1 MVPLA
6 GPIVAAV
13 VATAAAPDRVV
24 GVLLFLAA
32 LRVLQDYVIYPRLI
46 KRTLHLHP
54 LAVVLAIWAGA
65 AWAASSACAWP
76 FLRRPREGH
85 APALARVSRHRG
97 TGRRR
102 HRPAR

>member
-1 MVPLA
+1 MPLA

-24 GVLLFLAA
+24 GVLLFLLA
-32 LRVLQDYVIYPRLI
+32 LRVLQDYVVYPRLI

-65 AWAASSACAWP
+65 AMGGVVGVCLAVPIVGLIKAAHRHWREYRDIEMLVAEKSA
-76 FLRRPREGH
+76 R
-85 APALARVSRHRG
+85 
-97 TGRRR
+97 
-102 HRPAR
+102 